1 MQVTPSHV
9 AAARNFCLHAHN
21 GQTRKFSA
29 MPYSTHP
36 FRVAEL
42 LNQYDGSAL
51 LVAAAYL
58 HDVLEAGIDTTL
70 EQLREAFPAEICELV
85 ERVSR
90 YETCLARYVGKL
102 AQCPLAC
109 RLKLAD
115 LIANVETL
123 HLEPVQFS
131 YRYLTKS
138 LYTYRQLAHKNTPLA
153 AAFLTEW
160 RKQRRIYKTRNEHT
174 KALACS

>member
-1 MQVTPSHV
+1 MQVTPAHV
-9 AAARNFCLHAHN
+9 SAARNFCLHAHE
-21 GQTRKFSA
+21 GQTRKYSA
-29 MPYSTHP
+29 KPYPTHP

-42 LNQYDGSAL
+42 LNLYDGSPL
-51 LVAAAYL
+51 LVAAGYL
-58 HDVLEAGIDTTL
+58 HDVLEAGFDTTL

-123 HLEPVQFS
+123 HLEPVQFFLIATS
-131 YRYLTKS
+131 PKA
-138 LYTYRQLAHKNTPLA
+138 YTPIANSPIKTPLSQQH
-153 AAFLTEW
+153 F
-160 RKQRRIYKTRNEHT
+160 
-174 KALACS
+174 